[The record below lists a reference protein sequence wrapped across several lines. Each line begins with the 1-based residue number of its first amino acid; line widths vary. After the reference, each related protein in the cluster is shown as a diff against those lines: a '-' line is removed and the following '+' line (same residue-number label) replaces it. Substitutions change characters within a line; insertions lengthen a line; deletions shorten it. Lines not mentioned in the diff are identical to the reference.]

1 MNVELSLMP
10 MDRLASWLIASSTGY
25 EQARRKAGDSAEVA
39 AEKARTSL
47 QSSFPDGTPAPG
59 HLVFDIVV
67 TGSESTGTESTGT
80 ESTGTE
86 STGTES
92 TGTDSTGTESTGT
105 VVGYLW
111 IAPEAEG
118 SDAWW
123 VFDIGV
129 DENHRGAGY
138 GRAAM
143 QLAEQAAAKH
153 GAVTIGLNVFGYN
166 AVARA
171 LYDSLGYETTAVQMR
186 KPL

>member
-1 MNVELSLMP
+1 MDVELSVMP
-10 MDRLASWLIASSTGY
+10 MDRLASWMIASSTEY

-47 QSSFPDGTPAPG
+47 ESSFPGGAPAPG

-67 TGSESTGTESTGT
+67 RDSVSTGAVSTGTQSSGT
-80 ESTGTE
+80 QS
-86 STGTES
+86 S
-92 TGTDSTGTESTGT
+92 GT

-143 QLAEQAAAKH
+143 HLAEQTAAKH
-153 GAVTIGLNVFGYN
+153 GGVTLGLNVFGYN
-166 AVARA
+166 TVARA

-186 KPL
+186 KTI

>member
-1 MNVELSLMP
+1 MNVELSVMP

-47 QSSFPDGTPAPG
+47 ESSFPDGRAAPG

-67 TGSESTGTESTGT
+67 TDSESTGTESTGT
-80 ESTGTE
+80 DSTGTE
-86 STGTES
+86 
-92 TGTDSTGTESTGT
+92 STGTESTGT

-153 GAVTIGLNVFGYN
+153 GAVTLGLNVFGYN
-166 AVARA
+166 TVARA